1 MKRWSRI
8 LTAKVRAEAFSV
20 ANTTDAYEPSPRTRP
35 KAKSRGW
42 RLRAASGSI
51 CMDSAR
57 LHLARAD
64 DALRDLG
71 VLCARGRR
79 PDPAVSAPLF
89 AAVRAAL
96 DAAELGLSEQES
108 APTAP
113 TPAPL
118 LSSPLRVLLAQAES
132 RVLDAET
139 AYNECASKPSTVQ
152 GLALLRRAHE
162 DRAIANSAVQSA
174 RDAINSASEAVWG
187 SWTASA
193 IALAIARCDAA
204 LFATIPLPLS
214 PLNHSD
220 STKRIMEFSRRI
232 RGLVIK
238 SILTDSEN
246 VNAAAAQIESVV
258 AVAFVLFYIY
268 RDLCGVAAVLEALD
282 DSRIQDLSEV
292 WKLVPVEC
300 ARALQSLRDL
310 TETENFDDI
319 VTLTSDLLT
328 HHYRGPNCRAVI
340 PNILDFIS
348 AWPTSAEDVATAN
361 NILLLCAGFPGAD
374 ARVLLESGNISQ
386 LLYGPPQYPEV
397 DAAVFVRPMPVPW
410 LLKPDIPVLD
420 DLSRLPDGDLRC
432 MHWVL
437 ESHISVLDVE
447 DAEEGGLETAVHPK
461 VDRDASADSDAW
473 SAKSGDSKEALEAL
487 ADIDPAIVSKLL
499 VAGGGNAPPIAGV
512 SDSALNTS
520 FTGVTTGG
528 VIDDLSALGQESWS
542 DGGEERTSTDDE
554 EYQARFNALSALLP
568 KPPEDTPNK
577 VAPSAVREAVRAVIT
592 FSTEEKPRK
601 FTETIELQIGLK
613 NYDPQRDKRF
623 SGTVRLPNIPRPQ
636 MKICILAD
644 ARDADHAKEI
654 SLDSMSV
661 EDLKKLNKNKKAI
674 KKLAK
679 KYDQFLASEALIKQ
693 IPRLLGPGLSKA
705 GKFPTPVTQQDNLGE
720 KVSEIKATIKFQLKK
735 VLCLGVAVGHVKMT
749 EDELVAN
756 IMMSINFLV
765 SLLKKNWQNVKSLF
779 IKSSMGKPVRL
790 Y

>member
-1 MKRWSRI
+1 
-8 LTAKVRAEAFSV
+8 
-20 ANTTDAYEPSPRTRP
+20 
-35 KAKSRGW
+35 
-42 RLRAASGSI
+42 
-51 CMDSAR
+51 MDSAR

-79 PDPAVSAPLF
+79 PDPAVSAPLY
-89 AAVRAAL
+89 
-96 DAAELGLSEQES
+96 AAELGLSEQES

-292 WKLVPVEC
+292 WKLVPVEY
-300 ARALQSLRDL
+300 
-310 TETENFDDI
+310 
-319 VTLTSDLLT
+319 LLT